1 MSANEM
7 TWKIERISA
16 EDGFTVFRLSGH
28 IQSEHVMK
36 IEEMISRESNRIAL
50 DLSELTL
57 IDRDAVSYLT
67 RCKQRGIQLRNSPWF
82 LTEWISKQ
90 EFD

>member
-1 MSANEM
+1 M
-7 TWKIERISA
+7 TCKIEQIGT
-16 EDGFTVFRLSGH
+16 EDGITVFRLSGH
-28 IQSEHVMK
+28 IQLEDVKK
-36 IEEMISRESNRIAL
+36 IEELISQQNNQAAV

-57 IDRDAVSYLT
+57 IDRDAVSYLAL
-67 RCKQRGIQLRNSPWF
+67 CKLRGVQLRNSPWF